1 MEQTNSLTDQCLSCD
16 TGLVQINL
24 QIQGPQKRINILDVL
39 KPTEEEI
46 AKYYKQ
52 LSSELDSSNDDA
64 LNGSADRSSN
74 KFTIKSE
81 SSRTNEDFD
90 NDREELNNSLKRNQ
104 KPSELLR

>member
-1 MEQTNSLTDQCLSCD
+1 M
-16 TGLVQINL
+16 QINL
-24 QIQGPQKRINILDVL
+24 QIQTPQKRINILDVL

-46 AKYYKQ
+46 TKYYKQ
-52 LSSELDSSNDDA
+52 QNSELENSSYSGF
-64 LNGSADRSSN
+64 NGSSIKTESSKMNEDAFNGSN

-104 KPSELLR
+104 KPSMFFWW